1 MSSLNRGLNPL
12 PGSNRHF
19 EGNWYP
25 FPPPE
30 HGFYDLRQAVRGPVD
45 DPQQYFF
52 LFLNKRVYEGSQ
64 RRLLVMGKRVSR
76 MGPDKGWQFRF
87 RQEVKNGVKIC
98 YRPFAVIYDIQIAEG
113 PATAGIMPVPIRK
126 DDVSQQLPIAVSR
139 EEALY
144 IVRAMPDRWPIF
156 RKIHIEYTPE
166 AVT

>member
-1 MSSLNRGLNPL
+1 MSSLNRGLEPL
-12 PGSNRHF
+12 PSSSRHF
-19 EGNWYP
+19 EGNWHP

-30 HGFYDLRQAVRGPVD
+30 HGFYDLRQAVRGPAD

-64 RRLLVMGKRVSR
+64 RRLLTMGKRVSR
-76 MGPDKGWQFRF
+76 MRPDRGWQFRF
-87 RQEVKNGVKIC
+87 RPEKQVR
-98 YRPFAVIYDIQIAEG
+98 YRPFAVIYDMQLTEG
-113 PATAGIMPVPIRK
+113 PMAAGVVPTVIRK

-144 IVRAMPDRWPIF
+144 IVRSMPERWPLF

-166 AVT
+166 EVP